1 MVAKLA
7 YAKVLTRQFV
17 PPRSGAVSLLPAV
30 LLAMFVLFGAAGAA
44 LAQDADSTEPD
55 LAATEVEAEEQN
67 QPKPDEA
74 VLGEVEPAFEWQEW
88 ETKIDAFVGDWLVTP
103 MSKTLFFDF
112 WTGPWEEEIADPD
125 GGSEPVIVEH
135 EGWLGVS
142 VPFVVVWLMFG
153 AIFLTLRMRFINFRG
168 FTHALRVTKGDYD
181 DPDDTGEV
189 SHFQALTSALSAT
202 VGLGNIAGVAIAIG
216 TGGPGAIVWMIFA
229 GLVGMTS
236 KFAEC
241 TLGQMYRRVDSA
253 GRVSGGPMRYL
264 SDGLTDMGLKP
275 LGMFLAVVFAILC
288 IGASF
293 GGGCAFQVGQ
303 SMKVVQE
310 QIPWLEANSWAYG
323 LGMAIMVGIVIIGGI
338 RRIAMIA
345 SAIVPVMC
353 AIYVACAIAILAM
366 NATEIPAAF
375 ATIFSEA
382 FNRESAYGGLIGVMV
397 IGIQRAAFSNE
408 AGIGSAPIA
417 HSAAKTKYPVREGIV
432 ALLEPFID
440 TVVICTMTGL
450 VIVITG
456 AYDKVQFPEHAAL
469 IDGNQG
475 AVLTS
480 KAFAT
485 TFVWF
490 PKVLAVAVVLF
501 AYSTVIS
508 WSYYGERCFTYLFG
522 TGSSIIYKLLFLCCV
537 FLGAVI
543 SASNVLDFSDYM
555 LLSMALPN
563 VLGLLLLSGKV
574 RLAMQDY
581 WVAYKMGD
589 FKEVKK

>member
-1 MVAKLA
+1 MAA
-7 YAKVLTRQFV
+7 
-17 PPRSGAVSLLPAV
+17 RSLSFTAMLPASLLLVAIA
-30 LLAMFVLFGAAGAA
+30 LAMPASLSAQEPELTDAQFAAAREEE
-44 LAQDADSTEPD
+44 AQKADA
-55 LAATEVEAEEQN
+55 EVEAKAESNWLKYEAQI
-67 QPKPDEA
+67 DE
-74 VLGEVEPAFEWQEW
+74 
-88 ETKIDAFVGDWLVTP
+88 FVGENLVTP
-103 MSKTLFFDF
+103 LFKVLFFDF
-112 WTGPWEEEIADPD
+112 WTGPYTEEIENPA
-125 GGSEPVIVEH
+125 GGEPTVVEH
-135 EGWLGVS
+135 PGWLRFGEAKKGTS
-142 VPFVVVWLMFG
+142 VPFVVAWLMFG
-153 AIFLTLRMRFINFRG
+153 AIFLTLRMRLINLRG
-168 FTHALRVTKGDYD
+168 FGHALRVTKGDYD
-181 DPDDTGEV
+181 DAEDTGEV

-202 VGLGNIAGVAIAIG
+202 VGLGNIAGVAIAVG

-241 TLGQMYRRVDSA
+241 TLGQMYRRVDKA

-264 SDGLTDMGLKP
+264 SDGLTDMGLRP
-275 LGMFLAVVFAILC
+275 LGLFLAALFAVLC

-310 QIPWLEANSWAYG
+310 QVPWLENNSWAYG
-323 LGMAIMVGIVIIGGI
+323 LGMAFMVGIVIIGGI

-353 AIYVACAIAILAM
+353 AIYVAAAFAILAM
-366 NATEIPAAF
+366 NAAEIPAAF

-456 AYDKVQFPEHAAL
+456 AYDQVRFPEHAAL
-469 IDGNQG
+469 IEGNQG

-485 TFVWF
+485 TFEWF

-522 TGSSIIYKLLFLCCV
+522 AGSSIIYKLLFLGCV
-537 FLGAVI
+537 FLGAVV
-543 SASNVLDFSDYM
+543 SATNVLDFSDLM
-555 LLSMALPN
+555 ILSMALPN
-563 VLGLLLLSGKV
+563 ILGLLLLSKKV
-574 RLAMQDY
+574 RLALQDY
-581 WVAYKMGD
+581 WVAYKLGD
-589 FKEVKK
+589 FRVVEK